1 MRSDT
6 RVRMG
11 RRGFLMAAAAAT
23 GSAILAA
30 CGDSIAA
37 TPTPTAATAA
47 PAQRTVAPTV
57 GAATTAP
64 TTPAAAT
71 SIPTAPVAATSMM
84 TGATAPATTAPA
96 VQNSGQAVTI
106 TWFTGRDASGLTA
119 KQVDA
124 FNKQSKSIQIGYQE
138 QGATSDDLHNKI
150 VIVAAAKDTVADLFS
165 VNVPNISE
173 FATAGWV
180 SPVDDLLPKEE
191 RAKFF
196 AGTLDGATVNGK
208 LSVVPWYN
216 NGPGLWYRK
225 DLLDGAGLKPPKTYD
240 ELIAAC
246 QKLQTPDVVGYVLPL
261 PQIEQGVINWMEH
274 LWGYGGEVMDDKQN
288 IVLDKGTAG
297 VQSLQR
303 VIDYVYKDKIVPDY
317 ALTLAQV
324 PDAMNIFRTGKAV
337 FLRLWYS
344 SGGDLYKDDTTIKG
358 KWGVTTLPSQDGTKP
373 GPGCLGTWNLGISA
387 FSKHPK
393 ETAEVIRWL
402 TSEEQQTWCILNTG
416 NLPVRLAVFDNPDVQ
431 AKFPYAKA
439 AQESFKD
446 LKPRPITP
454 YYSQFSSDAIQPS
467 LGAAFTRQKSPEVAI
482 KEMADK
488 MRQIIK

>member
-1 MRSDT
+1 MI
-6 RVRMG
+6 
-11 RRGFLMAAAAAT
+11 AAAAT

-30 CGDSIAA
+30 CGDTVAV
-37 TPTPTAATAA
+37 TPTTAVATIA
-47 PAQRTVAPTV
+47 PAQPTVAVTV
-57 GAATTAP
+57 GSAATTAP
-64 TTPAAAT
+64 MAPA
-71 SIPTAPVAATSMM
+71 AATSMM
-84 TGATAPATTAPA
+84 TGTTAPTTMLPA

-106 TWFTGRDASGLTA
+106 TWFSGRDASGLTQ
-119 KQVDA
+119 KQVEA
-124 FNKQSKSIQIGYQE
+124 FNKQSKGIQLNNQE

-150 VIVAAAKDTVADLFS
+150 VIVAAARDAVADLFS

-180 SPVDDLLPKEE
+180 IPVDDLLPKEE

-216 NGPGLWYRK
+216 NGPGLWYRT
-225 DLLDGAGLKPPKTYD
+225 DLLDNAGLTPPKTYD
-240 ELIAAC
+240 DLIAAC
-246 QKLQTPDVVGYVLPL
+246 RKLQTPEIAGYVLPL

-274 LWGYGGEVMDDKQN
+274 LWGYGGEIMDDKQN

-303 VIDYVYKDKIVPDY
+303 VIDYVYKDKIVPEY
-317 ALTLAQV
+317 ALTLTQV
-324 PDAMNIFRTGKAV
+324 QDAMNLFRTGKAV

-358 KWGVTTLPSQDGTKP
+358 KWGVTTLPSLDGTKP
-373 GPGCLGTWNLGISA
+373 GPGCLGTWNLGISS

-393 ETAEVIRWL
+393 ETAEVVRWL
-402 TSEEQQTWCILNTG
+402 TSEEQQTWRVLNTG
-416 NLPVRLAVFDNPDVQ
+416 NLPVRLAVLDNPDVQ

>member
-1 MRSDT
+1 MI
-6 RVRMG
+6 
-11 RRGFLMAAAAAT
+11 AAAAT

-30 CGDSIAA
+30 CGDTVAV
-37 TPTPTAATAA
+37 TPTTTVATIA
-47 PAQRTVAPTV
+47 PAQPTVAVTV
-57 GAATTAP
+57 GSAATTAPTARVATTAP
-64 TTPAAAT
+64 TTPAVTTA
-71 SIPTAPVAATSMM
+71 PTAPAAATSMM
-84 TGATAPATTAPA
+84 TGTTAPATTVPA
-96 VQNSGQAVTI
+96 VQNSGQAVTV
-106 TWFTGRDASGLTA
+106 TWFGGRDASGLTQ
-119 KQVDA
+119 KQVDT
-124 FNKQSKSIQIGYQE
+124 FNKQSKGIQVSYQE

-150 VIVAAAKDTVADLFS
+150 VIVAAARDTVADLFS

-173 FATAGWV
+173 FATAGWII
-180 SPVDDLLPKEE
+180 PVDDLLPKEE

-216 NGPGLWYRK
+216 NGPGLWYRT
-225 DLLDGAGLKPPKTYD
+225 DLLDNAGLKPPKTYD
-240 ELIAAC
+240 DLIAAC
-246 QKLQTPDVVGYVLPL
+246 RKLQTPEIAGYVLPL

-274 LWGYGGEVMDDKQN
+274 LWGYGGEIMDDKQN

-303 VIDYVYKDKIVPDY
+303 VIDYVYKDKIVPEY
-317 ALTLAQV
+317 ALTLNQV
-324 PDAMNIFRTGKAV
+324 PDAMNLFRTGKAV

-373 GPGCLGTWNLGISA
+373 GPGCLGTWNLGISS

-393 ETAEVIRWL
+393 ETAEVVRWL
-402 TSEEQQTWCILNTG
+402 TSEEQQTWRVLNTG
-416 NLPVRLAVFDNPDVQ
+416 NLPVRLAVLDNPDVQ
-431 AKFPYAKA
+431 AKYPYAKA